1 MKKFWKKGFAVGLA
15 AVVVSAAY
23 MMLSAEPME
32 SFASEQSQQQEL
44 TVRFDME
51 YPEVEKELN
60 LQVEGLNDGE
70 GCGFIWK
77 VDDKIVSQWDS
88 YTPTAADLEKFIK
101 VEARTTE
108 GRSAE
113 YTVYFSKLP
122 VVYIDTNDVPIQDKE
137 NYVKGSMKIQGNAK
151 YNSANSTLYDGGLEI
166 RGRGNSSW
174 EAPKKPYRLKLSSKA
189 NLLGMG
195 SNKHWTLLAN
205 YYDPSLSRNKLSYD
219 FSGELGLA
227 YMSSENV
234 VLIMN
239 DKYQGVYQLCE
250 HIRIDKNRI
259 DITDWEKVAEDAAEM
274 IADTEGFPDVG
285 DLEDSMIE
293 DMEWITT
300 GQVSF
305 QGESYQLEDYGIE
318 LPDIDGGYLL
328 ELDKNQDEVSCFYTS
343 KQQPLMFKSPE
354 YVKTNSDMMNYVKDY
369 INAFENAI
377 DTPDG
382 YTNYMGEK
390 MHYTELF
397 DMDALAQYFLVTEL
411 FFNVDGMKK
420 STYLYKPNGEPM
432 KMGPIWDMDWCAG
445 SPYEQ
450 ASPADRWQS
459 LFYDDEIVRDQWY
472 RSLVDDPYFAY
483 KVKGL
488 YDGYRE
494 NIESFVSEGGRID
507 ENIEYLKEAGA
518 KNDAKW
524 TSQTSTF
531 LSNSENLKKWM
542 KQRISWLD
550 QQTES
555 VDSLLAS
562 WGVYKSNQNNEDVVS
577 VQEVVSAEEGIK
589 VSVHTTSVENV
600 GIYINGI
607 KYAEKTAENQVVT
620 IVIPYESLKNATEDM
635 FVVARTMSQ
644 GKVCTSYKTAV
655 AQLPEVTPEPTPEPT
670 PEVTPE
676 PTPEVKEDV
685 SELYP
690 DVKDGAWYETGV
702 QFVYD
707 NGLMSGNNGLF
718 NPTSDITRAQL
729 VTTLYRLAGEPEVT
743 DRKAL
748 TDFTDVTE
756 GKYYTDAVC
765 WAYVADVTTG
775 TNGKFNPSGKLTRQQ
790 MAAFFYRFADVM
802 GRDTTARGDYSS
814 MVNADKVSGYAA
826 EPVAWAVG
834 EGLIG
839 GSDVTVD
846 GITAKDLNPRGNTT
860 RAQVAAIL
868 MRFCVV
874 I

>member
-1 MKKFWKKGFAVGLA
+1 MKKFWKKGFVVGLA
-15 AVVVSAAY
+15 AVVASAAY
-23 MMLSAEPME
+23 MMGSAQHLE
-32 SFASEQSQQQEL
+32 SFAAEQSRQQEL

-60 LQVEGLNDGE
+60 PQVEGLNDGE
-70 GCGFIWK
+70 ECGFIWK

-122 VVYIDTNDVPIQDKE
+122 VVYIDTNDVPILDKE

-151 YNSANSTLYDGGLEI
+151 YNSANSALYDGGLEI

-239 DKYQGVYQLCE
+239 DKYHGVYQLCE

-259 DITDWEKVAEDAAEM
+259 DITDWEKVAEDSAEV
-274 IADTEGFPDVG
+274 IAEAEGFSDAG

-293 DMEWITT
+293 NMAWITT

-305 QGESYQLEDYGIE
+305 QGAVYKLEDYKIE
-318 LPDIDGGYLL
+318 LPNIDGGYLL
-328 ELDKNQDEVSCFYTS
+328 ELDKNQDEVSHFYTS

-354 YVKTNSDMMNYVKDY
+354 YVKTNSDMMNYVINY
-369 INAFENAI
+369 INAFENAV
-377 DTPDG
+377 DTMDG
-382 YTNYMGEK
+382 YTTYMGQE

-420 STYLYKPNGEPM
+420 STYIYKPNGEPM

-488 YDGYRE
+488 YDEYRE
-494 NIESFVSEGGRID
+494 KIESFVSEGGRID

-531 LSNSENLKKWM
+531 LNNSENLRKWM

-562 WGVYKSNQNNEDVVS
+562 WGVYESNQNNEDVVS

-589 VSVHTTSVENV
+589 VSVHTTSAEKV

-607 KYAEKTAENQVVT
+607 KYAEKAAENQMITV
-620 IVIPYESLKNATEDM
+620 VIPYGSLRCSSEAL
-635 FVVARTMSQ
+635 FVVVRTMNQ
-644 GKVCTSYKTAV
+644 GKVCTSYKAAV
-655 AQLPEVTPEPTPEPT
+655 LQLPEVTPEPTPEAT
-670 PEVTPE
+670 PEPTPE

-690 DVKDGAWYETGV
+690 DVKEGAWYEAGV

-707 NGLMSGNNGLF
+707 NGLMSGSNGLF
-718 NPTSDITRAQL
+718 NPTADITRAQL
-729 VTTLYRLAGEPEVT
+729 VTTLYRVAGEPEVT
-743 DRKAL
+743 DRSAL
-748 TDFTDVTE
+748 TDFADVVE

-765 WAYVADVTTG
+765 WAYATGVTTG
-775 TNGKFNPSGKLTRQQ
+775 TNGKFNPTDKLTRQQ
-790 MAAFFYRFADVM
+790 MAAFLFRYAEVM
-802 GRDTTARGDYSS
+802 GMDTTARGDYAS
-814 MVNADKVSGYAA
+814 MINADKVSGYAA
-826 EPVAWAVG
+826 EPVAWAGG
-834 EGLIG
+834 EGLIS
-839 GSDVTVD
+839 GSNVKVD
-846 GITAKDLNPRGNTT
+846 GIAAKDLNPRGNTT
-860 RAQVAAIL
+860 RAQVATIL